1 MWNKIYETSFADNET
16 FNIYLQKKSHVSI
29 EEDNSSDKVDT
40 IEEELDAV
48 EVDGTGNL
56 VDLPR
61 LMFID

>member
-1 MWNKIYETSFADNET
+1 MIWNKIYETSFADIKLSS
-16 FNIYLQKKSHVSI
+16 FIYEENHVFI
-29 EEDNSSDKVDT
+29 EEDKVVT

-48 EVDGTGNL
+48 EVDGIGNS

>member
-1 MWNKIYETSFADNET
+1 MKRSIF
-16 FNIYLQKKSHVSI
+16 ICKKSHVSI
-29 EEDNSSDKVDT
+29 EEDNPSDKVDT
-40 IEEELDAV
+40 IEEELDAA